1 MSTGAAHWLP
11 AYVGIGSNLDDP
23 GRHVRRAVD
32 DIAAMTG
39 VCCVS
44 VSSLYRSAPMGP
56 ADQPDFVNAVV
67 AMLTTRTARELL
79 SGLQSIETTHGRVR
93 SGERWGP
100 RTLDLDIL
108 VYGGQVINEPDLTV
122 PHPGMANR
130 NFVLLPLEELA
141 PDLYV
146 PGLGCVSSL
155 ADRVADA
162 GPALVKL
169 DT

>member
-1 MSTGAAHWLP
+1 
-11 AYVGIGSNLDDP
+11 
-23 GRHVRRAVD
+23 
-32 DIAAMTG
+32 
-39 VCCVS
+39 
-44 VSSLYRSAPMGP
+44 MGP

-67 AMLTTRTARELL
+67 AMLTTRSARELL

-141 PDLYV
+141 PDLCV

>member
-1 MSTGAAHWLP
+1 MSAGEARWLP
-11 AYVGIGSNLDDP
+11 AYVGVGSNLDDP
-23 GRHVRRAVD
+23 ERHVRRAMD

-44 VSSLYRSAPMGP
+44 GSSLYRSPPMGP

-67 AMLTTRTARELL
+67 SMLTTRTARELL
-79 SGLQSIETTHGRVR
+79 SGLQAIETAHGRVR
-93 SGERWGP
+93 GRERWGP

-108 VYGGQVINEPDLTV
+108 VYGGQIINEPDLTV

-155 ADRVADA
+155 ADRIADTV
-162 GPALVKL
+162 PAPVKL
-169 DT
+169 DD

>member
-1 MSTGAAHWLP
+1 VSVDAARWLP
-11 AYVGIGSNLDDP
+11 AYIGVGSNLDDP
-23 GRHVRRAVD
+23 ERHVRRAMD

-39 VCCVS
+39 VCCVTR
-44 VSSLYRSAPMGP
+44 SSLYRSAPMGP

-67 AMLTTRTARELL
+67 AMLTRRTARDLL
-79 SGLQSIETTHGRVR
+79 SGLQAIEKTHGRVR
-93 SGERWGP
+93 GGARWGP

-108 VYGGQVINEPDLTV
+108 VYAGQIIDEPDLTV
-122 PHPGMANR
+122 PHPGMAIR
-130 NFVLLPLEELA
+130 NFVLLPLAELA

-155 ADRVADA
+155 ACRVAGA
-162 GPALVKL
+162 EPALTKL